1 MLSFSIFAQEKEYK
15 RAAFYMKN
23 NQIEEATTN
32 IQKAISKV
40 KTNKSKYYLL
50 YANVLKFQN
59 ITDSSFYFITKAE
72 NDCKS
77 RKIEDSLL
85 YTFALKTEFYR
96 YFAEK
101 KKADICLLIIE
112 KFNL

>member
-1 MLSFSIFAQEKEYK
+1 
-15 RAAFYMKN
+15 MKN

-32 IQKAISKV
+32 IQKGIRKV

-72 NDCKS
+72 NDYQS
-77 RKIEDSLL
+77 RKIEVSLL
-85 YTFALKTEFYR
+85 YIFSLKTAFYR

-101 KKADICLLIIE
+101 KKQI
-112 KFNL
+112 FVF